1 MRSCKDELKVT
12 RGARVSA
19 WRYLPVVGLVVI
31 AAAGCG
37 AMQDPNLLPVFPA
50 QGKLSF
56 QGKVP
61 EGAYVA
67 LYPKGNVA
75 KAPNG
80 QAVVPRGQVQGD
92 GTFNLTSYAAGDGAP
107 VGDYAVTVEWHKTI
121 TLPSGVPNLGPN
133 LLPAKYSKA
142 ETSPVT
148 VQIAQGKNELPAII
162 LK

>member
-1 MRSCKDELKVT
+1 MRLCRDET
-12 RGARVSA
+12 ESNTNSHRGKWQYVAA
-19 WRYLPVVGLVVI
+19 LGLLVV
-31 AAAGCG
+31 AATGCG
-37 AMQDPNLLPVFPA
+37 SAQDPNLLPVFPA

-61 EGAYVA
+61 VGAYVA
-67 LYPKGNVA
+67 LYPKANVP

-80 QAVVPRGQVQGD
+80 QAVVPRGQVESD
-92 GTFNLTSYAAGDGAP
+92 GSFNLTSYAANDGAP
-107 VGDYAVTVEWHKTI
+107 VGEYAVTVEWHKTI

>member
-1 MRSCKDELKVT
+1 
-12 RGARVSA
+12 
-19 WRYLPVVGLVVI
+19 LPLVGLVVI

-37 AMQDPNLLPVFPA
+37 ATQDPNLLPVFPA

-56 QGKVP
+56 HGKVP

-67 LYPKGNVA
+67 LYPKANVA

-80 QAVVPRGQVQGD
+80 QPVVPRGQVQGD
-92 GTFNLTSYAAGDGAP
+92 GSFNLTSYAAGDGAP